1 MSALFSFESTVFML
15 LLVVC
20 TATFL
25 RQYRPTLFHRDSS
38 ELHWAFL
45 YRCSVIGDRLSP
57 LVAAACVVVA
67 LRVLFAK

>member
-1 MSALFSFESTVFML
+1 
-15 LLVVC
+15 VC